1 MGFGKRKR
9 YDIQLGMMAQG
20 MKIWVDI
27 IYVHSLS
34 TGVRS
39 VFTKDLLKLL
49 PCERVSCTYIQ
60 KFQEFSRQ
68 NKFWET
74 KVLQQCQS
82 RAKIKT
88 VSSTLLTYN
97 SDALQLQYRAGLVTI
112 FEHLLFEFSKKN
124 CIPGKRNYWHGVF
137 TKDLPPNLLPCEL
150 FRASLRAPKYIIF
163 GKRKCYNIK
172 LG

>member
-1 MGFGKRKR
+1 M
-9 YDIQLGMMAQG
+9 
-20 MKIWVDI
+20 
-27 IYVHSLS
+27 YVHSLS
-34 TGVRS
+34 TGVCS
-39 VFTKDLLKLL
+39 VFSKDLLKLL
-49 PCERVSCTYIQ
+49 PCELVSCTYIQ

-74 KVLQQCQS
+74 EMLQQCQS

-97 SDALQLQYRAGLVTI
+97 YSIEQDLSPFSNI
-112 FEHLLFEFSKKN
+112 FYLNFPKKTVFLGNEITGMVFSQKICLLIYCHAK
-124 CIPGKRNYWHGVF
+124 
-137 TKDLPPNLLPCEL
+137 L